1 MGRASHYRVSH
12 THYACRQRIKRPCS
26 GPSSLPARA
35 EEAVMTRT
43 CPPLLIVT
51 VVVAAVAVVSAPVVD
66 SNDAWLSAAREDMQ
80 RREYQLRYQEGAK
93 AYQSPNR
100 RQNLRV
106 TYHDDGF
113 TLVPR
118 DQTRGSWRVN
128 LRLRSIGRN
137 ERAMR
142 PRADVMRKVHGTSLD
157 IYHGADFTI
166 HYENGTEGMRQDFI
180 VRRKPAGDGDL
191 TVTLAYDGDLA
202 LVDKGTD
209 AVLFAALHRE
219 RGRYDSKVWY
229 KDLRAYDADGKRMP
243 ATMRV
248 VDEHTIALV
257 VDDRDARYP
266 LTVDPLSTTA
276 DWVTDGAQ
284 PSMQFGHSV
293 GPAGDVNGDGY
304 GDVIVGA
311 PRYDGGQTWEG
322 AAFVYLGSATGLS
335 TSPHVV
341 LEEDGNSAHFGSS
354 VNTAGDVNG
363 DGYSDVIVGAPR
375 FTLGY
380 VERGAAY
387 IYLGGPSGVSAA
399 YHRRLTIAQS
409 YVHFGSVVAT
419 AGDVQNDGYS
429 DVIVGAPDWSN
440 GHTGEG
446 YVAVYYGSAS
456 GVDETPD
463 WEEESN
469 LAGARMG
476 CAVSTAGD
484 VNNDTYSDIII
495 GAKHYSNGQFEEG
508 VAYVYHGG
516 AGGLSGVADAML
528 EVNQLGAYF
537 GTDVACAGDVNGD
550 GYSDVVVGAP
560 EYVSSVEVGAIFVY
574 HGSSVGVGG
583 DYDDWSASGY
593 GPCGFGRSVSG
604 AGDVNG
610 DGFGDIVV
618 GAPEYTN
625 DQEYQGRVFL
635 FYGSDSRSIA
645 GLWEQNGAGW
655 HDQYG
660 RSVASAGDVNGDGYS
675 DIIVGA
681 EGYSSVGR
689 AYAYYGSEDATGLD
703 PCGPYLGEQEG
714 AAMGTSIAGG
724 DFNGDGYS
732 DVAIAA
738 SEFDNGQTDE
748 GMVFVYQ
755 GGASGLTFCKVLEV
769 DIANAC
775 LGSAMSSAGDVNG
788 DGLVDLIVGA
798 STLSDGESQEGGVF
812 LFYGVSGSEVL
823 SSVPGWNY
831 QSNHP
836 LAMLGSS
843 VAGAGDLNG
852 DGFGDLLIGAPGYS
866 GPEQDE
872 GAVFVFHG
880 SAAGPG
886 AAPDRTYELDEE
898 GARLGASVSSAGDVD
913 GDGFSDAVF
922 GASRRTQSGFT
933 SCGMVF
939 VYHGSPNGLRA
950 EAKLM
955 YFATQDDAE
964 FGAAVTFAGDVN
976 GDGYSDIA
984 VGAPMMNTPTNNC
997 GKVFIYHGGPNG
1009 TLSAPA
1015 RTLSGAVADAG
1026 FGFSVSSAGD
1036 VNGDGYSDIIIGSP
1050 YYSNPQSAEGRI
1062 DLFLGSAGGIASTPY
1077 LSLEYN
1083 QAQCCLGSAVACV
1096 GDINGDGLSDFALGG
1111 PCWSGHE
1118 TGEGCAVVYTGGR
1131 MWGTHA
1137 SSQQYQAG
1145 YTTPVASGGLTST
1158 TGTLHFRQFA
1168 KTPFGRVTSRIH
1180 FEHRAAGEPF
1190 SGDPIT
1196 SGFGFTGPTGVWQDH
1211 GYYAQQ
1217 ATVNVST
1224 PSVYKWRARVEYA
1237 LPKVFNGQK
1246 YGPWRYSMNEYAHQG
1261 GVRSHSMAAPSTPT
1275 IVRPPCNAVIGMADT
1290 LVWTSVSGAGVYGYQ
1305 VSTTGDF
1312 GTIVKDGTEHSARTP
1327 LTGLEN
1333 GTTYYARVNAQNTN
1347 GASLWSTV
1355 DTFTTIA
1362 QPTLVSPEDDA
1373 GVTDLTPTLRW
1384 NRIAARKSYT
1394 MQLARDPS
1402 FTTIVAHAAGL
1413 TDTSTTVTTTLEH
1426 GTAYYWRIG
1435 VRDSTDV
1442 TTLSSSRGFTTVCD
1456 QVSLVS
1462 PADGTRNC
1470 PFGQVLRWRAARGAT
1485 GYRLEIATNGR
1496 FTTVVKDTV
1505 TADTTYGT
1513 VSDPNTAY
1521 FWRVRAVNPAGAGQP
1536 SQVWGFKTALEAPQL
1551 QLPADGAVDQPTA
1564 LSVQW
1569 GSVSGANAYHL
1580 QVSTLA
1586 DFSVLFVD
1594 AAGLTTN
1601 SYGLSGLANS
1611 TRYYWR
1617 VRATEKYG
1625 ASAWSPA
1632 WSFVTEAG
1640 ITEVPLLLAPA
1651 QGETDVRL
1659 SPEFVWHALQDAIDY
1674 DVQVSAAA
1682 DFSNPVVNETGVTDT
1697 AYAGSGLARATTYHW
1712 RVRARLSAGTTSWS
1726 AVRTFTTIPDPPAQ
1740 VTLVAPS
1747 DAAVDVPLDVEL
1759 VWAQADGAD
1768 SYRVQISTR
1777 SDMRTRILDTTGVI
1791 DTTLRVYG
1799 LDDGVQYYWHVCAV
1813 NAGGSGAWSSVR
1825 TFTTVV
1831 NPPPQVFL
1839 LSPDSG
1845 AIDQPGALILTWRTA
1860 DGAESYD
1867 AQVAT
1872 VGDFSTTVTDSS
1884 GTTDTTLQ
1892 MRRLDND
1899 VTYYWRVRARNSG
1912 GVGPWSPVWS
1922 FTTIVARP
1930 GAVTL
1935 VEPQSGETIYGDS
1948 VDLVWN
1954 IAAPAVTKYWLEVS
1968 TDSTFASALLSDSAL
1983 TDTISR
1989 VGGYAHS
1996 ARYYWR
2002 VRAANIAGWGV
2013 WSTKAYFYV
2022 EPPVAALPREFAF
2035 SQGGLRGS
2043 DGLIRYALPAA
2054 RHVSMHIFDMRG
2066 KRVATLVN
2074 ALQPPG
2080 YYSVPLD
2087 SRRLAAGCNVV
2098 VFQAGEYV
2106 VRRRLLSV
2114 R

>member
-1 MGRASHYRVSH
+1 MKRACALFS
-12 THYACRQRIKRPCS
+12 
-26 GPSSLPARA
+26 
-35 EEAVMTRT
+35 AV
-43 CPPLLIVT
+43 VT
-51 VVVAAVAVVSAPVVD
+51 IAVAAPVSATLTD
-66 SNDAWLSAAREDMQ
+66 SNDTWLSTAQNEIE
-80 RREYQLRYQEGAK
+80 RREYHLRYQEAAK

-113 TLVPR
+113 TLMPR
-118 DQTRGSWRVN
+118 DETRGSWRVS
-128 LRLRSIGRN
+128 LRLRSIGRG
-137 ERAMR
+137 ECAMR
-142 PRADVMRKVHGTSLD
+142 PRADVMRKVNGGRLD
-157 IYHGADFTI
+157 IHHGADFTI
-166 HYENGTEGMRQDFI
+166 HYDNSTEGMRQDFI

-191 TVTLAYDGDLA
+191 TVTLVYDGDLT
-202 LVDKGTD
+202 LVDKGPD

-229 KDLRAYDADGKRMP
+229 KDLRAYDADGKQVP

-248 VDEHTIALV
+248 LDEHTVALV

-276 DWVTDGAQ
+276 DWVTDGGQ

-335 TSPHVV
+335 TSPDVV
-341 LEEDGNSAHFGSS
+341 LEEDEYTAHFGSS

-363 DGYSDVIVGAPR
+363 DGYSDVIVGAPE
-375 FTLGY
+375 FTHGY

-387 IYLGGPSGVSAA
+387 IYLGGSSGVSTA

-409 YVHFGSVVAT
+409 YVHFGSVVST

-429 DVIVGAPDWSN
+429 DVIVGAPDWNS
-440 GHTGEG
+440 GQTGEG

-456 GVDETPD
+456 GVDEIPD
-463 WEEESN
+463 WEVEGN

-484 VNNDTYSDIII
+484 VNKDAYSDIII
-495 GAKHYSNGQFEEG
+495 GAKHYSNGQLEEG

-516 AGGLSGVADAML
+516 AGGLSGVAAAML

-560 EYVSSVEVGAIFVY
+560 EYVSSSDVGAIFVY
-574 HGSSVGVGG
+574 YGSSGGVGG
-583 DYDDWSASGY
+583 EYDDWSASGH

-618 GAPEYTN
+618 GAPEYT
-625 DQEYQGRVFL
+625 DTQEYQGRVFL
-635 FYGSDSRSIA
+635 FYGSDRHSIA

-655 HDQYG
+655 HDRYG
-660 RSVASAGDVNGDGYS
+660 HSVASAGDVNGDGYS

-703 PCGPYLGEQEG
+703 PCGPYVGGQEG

-732 DVAIAA
+732 DVAIGA
-738 SEFDNGQTDE
+738 SEYDNGQTDE
-748 GMVFVYQ
+748 GVVFVYQ
-755 GGASGLTFCKVLEV
+755 GGASGLTFRKGLEV
-769 DIANAC
+769 NIANAC

-798 STLSDGESQEGGVF
+798 STLSDGESQEGGAF

-823 SSVPGWNY
+823 SSVPGWHY

-836 LAMLGSS
+836 SAMLGSS

-852 DGFGDLLIGAPGYS
+852 DGFGDVLIGAPGYS

-880 SAAGPG
+880 SASGPE
-886 AAPDRTYELDEE
+886 AAPDRTYESDEE
-898 GARLGASVSSAGDVD
+898 GARFGACVSSAGDVD
-913 GDGFSDAVF
+913 GDGFSDVVV
-922 GASRRTQSGFT
+922 GASRRSYGGYTR
-933 SCGMVF
+933 CGMAF
-939 VYHGSPNGLRA
+939 IYHGSPSGLPPQ
-950 EAKLM
+950 AKRM

-984 VGAPMMNTPTNNC
+984 VGAPMMNTPASNA
-997 GKVFIYHGGPNG
+997 GRVFVFHGGPDG
-1009 TLSAPA
+1009 TLYAPA
-1015 RTLSGAVADAG
+1015 RTLGGDVANAR

-1083 QAQCCLGSAVACV
+1083 QAQCNLGSAVACV
-1096 GDINGDGLSDFALGG
+1096 GDINGDGLSDFAVGG
-1111 PCWSGHE
+1111 PSWSGYVTE
-1118 TGEGCAVVYTGGR
+1118 EGYAVVYTGGR

-1145 YTTPVASGGLTST
+1145 YTTPVASGGLSNT
-1158 TGTLHFRQFA
+1158 TGTLHLRQFA
-1168 KTPFGRVTSRIH
+1168 RTPFGRVTSRVH

-1196 SGFGFTGPTGVWQDH
+1196 GGFGFTGPTGVWQDH
-1211 GYYAQQ
+1211 DYYAQQ
-1217 ATVNVST
+1217 VVVNVST
-1224 PSVYKWRARVEYA
+1224 PGVYKWRARVEYA

-1261 GVRSHSMAAPSTPT
+1261 GIRSHSMAAPSTPT
-1275 IVRPPCNAVIGMADT
+1275 IVRPLCNAIIGMADT
-1290 LVWTSVSGAGVYGYQ
+1290 LVWTSITGADTYGYQ

-1312 GTIVKDGTEHSARTP
+1312 GTTVKDGTEGSPRTL

-1333 GTTYYARVNAQNTN
+1333 GITYYARVNAQNTN

-1362 QPTLVSPEDDA
+1362 RPTLVSPAENA
-1373 GVTDLTPTLRW
+1373 GISDLTPSLRW
-1384 NRIAARKSYT
+1384 NRVTARKSYT
-1394 MQLARDPS
+1394 MHLARDPS
-1402 FTTIVAHAAGL
+1402 FTDIVAHAAGL
-1413 TDTSTTVTTTLEH
+1413 TDTITTVTTTLEH

-1435 VRDSTDV
+1435 VRDSTDI
-1442 TTLSSSRGFTTVCD
+1442 TTVSEARAFTTVCE

-1462 PADGTRNC
+1462 PADGARNC
-1470 PFGQVLRWRAARGAT
+1470 SFGQVLRWRATRGAT
-1485 GYRLEIATNGR
+1485 GYRLEIALNGR
-1496 FTTVVKDTV
+1496 FTTIVKDTV
-1505 TADTTYGT
+1505 TADTTYRT
-1513 VSDPNTAY
+1513 ASDPNTTY
-1521 FWRVRAVNPAGAGQP
+1521 YWRVRAINVAGSGQT
-1536 SQVWGFKTALEAPQL
+1536 SQIWGFTTALEAPVL
-1551 QLPADGAVDQPTA
+1551 VSPANDAADLPTA
-1564 LSVQW
+1564 TAVQW
-1569 GSVSGANAYHL
+1569 SDVSGAIAYDV
-1580 QVSTLA
+1580 QVSTGA
-1586 DFSVLFVD
+1586 DFAVLHVN
-1594 AAGLTTN
+1594 ATGVTAT
-1601 SYGLSGLANS
+1601 SYSLDGLSNG

-1617 VRATEKYG
+1617 VRAANLYG
-1625 ASAWSPA
+1625 PGPWSAA

-1640 ITEVPLLLAPA
+1640 ITEVPLLVAPA
-1651 QGETDVRL
+1651 QGEVDVRL

-1682 DFSNPVVNETGVTDT
+1682 DFSNLVVDETGVTDT

-1712 RVRARLSAGTTSWS
+1712 RVRARLSGGTTNWS
-1726 AVRTFTTIPDPPAQ
+1726 AVRTFTTIPERPAQ
-1740 VTLVAPS
+1740 ATLVAPE

-1759 VWAQADGAD
+1759 VWALADGAD
-1768 SYRVQISTR
+1768 SYRIRISTR
-1777 SDMRTRILDTTGVI
+1777 SDMRTSVLDTTGVV

-1799 LDDGVQYYWHVCAV
+1799 LDDGVQYYWYVCAV
-1813 NAGGSGAWSSVR
+1813 NAGGSGLWSSVR
-1825 TFTTVV
+1825 TFATVV
-1831 NPPPQVFL
+1831 NPPPQVIL

-1899 VTYYWRVRARNSG
+1899 VTYYWRVRARNAG
-1912 GVGPWSPVWS
+1912 GVGPWSPVWL
-1922 FTTIVARP
+1922 FTTIVRRP

-1935 VEPQSGETIYGDS
+1935 VSPADRDTVSGDS
-1948 VDLVWN
+1948 TDLSWN
-1954 IAAPAVTKYWLEVS
+1954 VATPAVSRYWLEVS
-1968 TDSTFASALLSDSAL
+1968 IDSTFADALVSDSMLVDTTLRIGGYTKGAQYYWRARARNVAGWGAWS
-1983 TDTISR
+1983 TISR
-1989 VGGYAHS
+1989 
-1996 ARYYWR
+1996 
-2002 VRAANIAGWGV
+2002 
-2013 WSTKAYFYV
+2013 FFV
-2022 EPPVAALPREFAF
+2022 EPPVAVVPQQFAF
-2035 SQGGLRGS
+2035 NAAGLQGMSGA
-2043 DGLIRYALPAA
+2043 IRYALPTAT
-2054 RHVSMHIFDMRG
+2054 RVHLQVFDMRG
-2066 KRVATLVN
+2066 KLVMTLVD
-2074 ALQPPG
+2074 AHQGPG
-2080 YYSVPLD
+2080 YYAVPLD
-2087 SRRLAAGCNVV
+2087 RRRMAAGCSVV
-2098 VFQAGEYV
+2098 VFRAGEYV
-2106 VRRRLLSV
+2106 AKRRLLSV